1 VLRLIVNADDFGLTS
16 GVNRA
21 IVEASRNGVVTSA
34 TLMANSQAFQDAVD
48 LAKAEPQLK
57 VGCHIVL
64 IDGEPLCGG
73 LNSLTKDA
81 SKFRSSIKDFAIAAV
96 RKRIAP
102 DEIQREAEA
111 QIRKTQSAG
120 IAVTHV
126 DTHKHTHLFPHV
138 LRPVLKAAKAC
149 GVGAV
154 RNPFEPP
161 RTWPRHLMAIPSLW
175 MRVIQVALLQKFAAS
190 FRKIVLEE
198 NMLTTDGTIGVSA
211 TGNLDQKLLNEI
223 TQALPAGTWELV
235 CHPGYLDADLE
246 TAGTRLLHS
255 RQVELAALTSEETK
269 QNLTERGIQPISY
282 ADLQTIVNPGA
293 GY

>member
-1 VLRLIVNADDFGLTS
+1 M
-16 GVNRA
+16 NRA
-21 IVEASRNGVVTSA
+21 IVEASRNGVVTST

-73 LNSLTKDA
+73 LNSLTKGA

-198 NMLTTDGTIGVSA
+198 GMLTTDGTIGVSA

-223 TQALPAGTWELV
+223 TQALPEGTWELV

-282 ADLQTIVNPGA
+282 ADLQQL
-293 GY
+293 

>member
-1 VLRLIVNADDFGLTS
+1 MPRLIVNADDFGLTS

-48 LAKAEPQLK
+48 LAKVEPQLK

-73 LNSLTKDA
+73 LNSLTKGA

-190 FRKIVLEE
+190 FRRIVSEE
-198 NMLTTDGTIGVSA
+198 DMLTTDGTIGVSA
-211 TGNLDQKLLNEI
+211 TGNLNQKLLNEI
-223 TQALPAGTWELV
+223 TQALPEGTWELV

-246 TAGTRLLHS
+246 AAGTRLLHS

-282 ADLQTIVNPGA
+282 ADLQQL
-293 GY
+293 